1 MEVKMHIYRYALAL
15 ALSLMLAACATTAKR
30 VEVDAEKLPE
40 PKKGEVAVLGSVRL
54 IEFVVKVPLPTDE
67 QDSAMYLRTAG
78 GDKKYKVKCSGA
90 GDFGVYLPVGS
101 YKVYKINV
109 AGYTFAPDSL
119 TLDVPKDNKAAYAG
133 AIVLDGSPTGV
144 DADTDR
150 TIFVYSVKDEY
161 KEFLAAVKDAVTDK
175 DVKVARSL
183 FKAGDSRAVGSY
195 PNKVLRAEDVRDK
208 LEAGSKDVEEAV
220 GGVLISLPYIISPV
234 WILSLP

>member
-1 MEVKMHIYRYALAL
+1 MQIYRYALAL
-15 ALSLMLAACATTAKR
+15 AMSLMLAACATTAKR

-54 IEFVVKVPLPTDE
+54 IEFIVKVPLPTDE
-67 QDSAMYLRTAG
+67 QDSAMYLKTVG

-90 GDFGVYLPVGS
+90 GNFGVYLPVGS

-119 TLDVPKDNKAAYAG
+119 TLEVPKDNKASYAG
-133 AIVLDGSPTGV
+133 AIVLDGTPTGV
-144 DADTDR
+144 DSDTDR

-183 FKAGDSRAVGSY
+183 FKAADSRAVGSY

-220 GGVLISLPYIISPV
+220 GGMFISLPYIISPV
-234 WILSLP
+234 WIFSLP